1 MTWEIWLIGVLGI
14 LCLTLC
20 YLVFILN
27 KKSKELSKE
36 NIVLDET
43 NEQDYRRDFVANV
56 SHELRTPVSI
66 IKGFSE
72 TLLEDFENIKE
83 KKRKDFLEKINRNAN
98 RLHSLIEDLLLLAQF
113 DGNPNSLKLQKID
126 LTTTIREVVE
136 ECKSR
141 WDPQKLNILLDLP
154 NFEVPITVD
163 PQKMIS
169 VFENLLE
176 NAFNH
181 AKELSRIT
189 IRLKIIEKHTIAV
202 CEIEDDGQ
210 TTSAPAEIEKLFE
223 RFYRV
228 DKSRSRARGGTGLG
242 LSIVKDIIEAH
253 NGKIMAKQSKSGG
266 LIFTFKLPLEAMDSQ
281 GNSVIVTQL

>member
-14 LCLTLC
+14 ICLTLC

-27 KKSKELSKE
+27 KKSKKLAKE
-36 NIVLDET
+36 NIVPNET
-43 NEQDYRRDFVANV
+43 TEEDYRRDFVANV

-113 DGNPNSLKLQKID
+113 DGNPNSLKLQTID

-141 WDPQKLNILLDLP
+141 WNPQELKVLLDLP
-154 NFEVPITVD
+154 NFEVPIRVD

-189 IRLKIIEKHTIAV
+189 IRLKIIEKHTIAL

-210 TTSAPAEIEKLFE
+210 TTIAPAEIEKLFE

-253 NGKIMAKQSKSGG
+253 NGHIVAKQSKSGG
-266 LIFTFKLPLEAMDSQ
+266 LIFTFKLPLQAKDS
-281 GNSVIVTQL
+281 

>member
-1 MTWEIWLIGVLGI
+1 MNWEIWLIGVL
-14 LCLTLC
+14 CLTLC
-20 YLVFILN
+20 YLVIILN

-36 NIVLDET
+36 NIAFDEA
-43 NEQDYRRDFVANV
+43 NEEDYRRDFVANV

-98 RLHSLIEDLLLLAQF
+98 RLHSLIEDLLVLAQF
-113 DGNPNSLKLQKID
+113 DGNPNSLKLQTVE
-126 LTTTIREVVE
+126 LTKTIREVVE

-141 WDPQKLNILLDLP
+141 WNPQELKVLLDLP

-163 PQKMIS
+163 PQKIIS

-181 AKELSRIT
+181 AKKLSRIT
-189 IRLKIIEKHTIAV
+189 IRLKIIEKQTMAL

-210 TTSAPAEIEKLFE
+210 TTIAPAEIAKLFE

-253 NGKIMAKQSKSGG
+253 NGQIMAKQSKNGG
-266 LIFTFKLPLEAMDSQ
+266 LIFTFKLPLQAKDS
-281 GNSVIVTQL
+281 

>member
-1 MTWEIWLIGVLGI
+1 MNWEIWLIGVL
-14 LCLTLC
+14 CLTLC
-20 YLVFILN
+20 YLVIILN

-36 NIVLDET
+36 NIAFDEA
-43 NEQDYRRDFVANV
+43 NEEDNRRDFVANV

-98 RLHSLIEDLLLLAQF
+98 RLHSLIEDLLVLAQF
-113 DGNPNSLKLQKID
+113 DGNPNSLKLQTVE
-126 LTTTIREVVE
+126 LTKTIREVVE

-141 WDPQKLNILLDLP
+141 WNPQELKVLMDLP

-163 PQKMIS
+163 PQKIIS

-181 AKELSRIT
+181 AKKLSRIT
-189 IRLKIIEKHTIAV
+189 IRLKIIEKQTMAL

-210 TTSAPAEIEKLFE
+210 TTIAPAEIAKLFE

-253 NGKIMAKQSKSGG
+253 NGQIAAKQSKNGG
-266 LIFTFKLPLEAMDSQ
+266 LIFTFKLPLQAKDS
-281 GNSVIVTQL
+281 

>member
-27 KKSKELSKE
+27 KKSKKLAKE
-36 NIVLDET
+36 NIVPNET
-43 NEQDYRRDFVANV
+43 TEEDYRRDFVANV

-113 DGNPNSLKLQKID
+113 DGNPNSLKLQTID

-141 WDPQKLNILLDLP
+141 WNPQELKVLLDLP

-189 IRLKIIEKHTIAV
+189 IRLKIIEKHTIAL

-210 TTSAPAEIEKLFE
+210 TTIAPAEIEKLFE

-253 NGKIMAKQSKSGG
+253 NGQIVAKQSKSGG
-266 LIFTFKLPLEAMDSQ
+266 LIFTFKLPLQAKDS
-281 GNSVIVTQL
+281 

>member
-14 LCLTLC
+14 LCLILC

-27 KKSKELSKE
+27 KKSKELGKE

-113 DGNPNSLKLQKID
+113 DGNPNSLKLQTID

-141 WDPQKLNILLDLP
+141 WDPQELKVLLDLP

-181 AKELSRIT
+181 AKEVSRIT
-189 IRLKIIEKHTIAV
+189 IRLKIIEKHTIAL

-210 TTSAPAEIEKLFE
+210 TTIAPAEIEKLFE

-253 NGKIMAKQSKSGG
+253 NGQIVAKQSKSGG
-266 LIFTFKLPLEAMDSQ
+266 LIFTFKLPLQAKDS
-281 GNSVIVTQL
+281 

>member
-14 LCLTLC
+14 LCFILGF
-20 YLVFILN
+20 LVFILN
-27 KKSKELSKE
+27 KKSKKLSKE
-36 NIVLDET
+36 NVVHDQT
-43 NEQDYRRDFVANV
+43 NEEDYRRDFVANV

-72 TLLEDFENIKE
+72 TLLEDFENVKE

-113 DGNPNSLKLQKID
+113 DGNPNSLKLQTID
-126 LTTTIREVVE
+126 LTKTIREVVE

-141 WDPQKLNILLDLP
+141 WNPQELNVLLDLP

-189 IRLKIIEKHTIAV
+189 IRLKIIEKHTIAL

-210 TTSAPAEIEKLFE
+210 TTIAPAEIEKLFE

-228 DKSRSRARGGTGLG
+228 EKSRSRARGGTGLG

-253 NGKIMAKQSKSGG
+253 NGQIVAKQSKIGG
-266 LIFTFKLPLEAMDSQ
+266 LIFTFKLPLQAKDS
-281 GNSVIVTQL
+281 

>member
-14 LCLTLC
+14 LCFILC
-20 YLVFILN
+20 YLVFTLN
-27 KKSKELSKE
+27 KMSKKRSKE
-36 NIVLDET
+36 NIAFDQT
-43 NEQDYRRDFVANV
+43 NEEDYRRDFVANV

-98 RLHSLIEDLLLLAQF
+98 RLHSLIEDLLVLAQF
-113 DGNPNSLKLQKID
+113 DGNPNSLKLQTVE

-136 ECKSR
+136 ECKAR
-141 WDPQKLNILLDLP
+141 WNPQELNVLLDLP

-163 PQKMIS
+163 PQKIIS

-189 IRLKIIEKHTIAV
+189 IRLKIIEKQTMAL

-210 TTSAPAEIEKLFE
+210 TTIAPAEIAKLFE

-253 NGKIMAKQSKSGG
+253 NGQIVAKQSKIGG
-266 LIFTFKLPLEAMDSQ
+266 LIFTFKLPLQAKDS
-281 GNSVIVTQL
+281 

>member
-14 LCLTLC
+14 LCFILC
-20 YLVFILN
+20 YLVFTLN
-27 KKSKELSKE
+27 KMSKKLSKE
-36 NIVLDET
+36 NIAFDQA
-43 NEQDYRRDFVANV
+43 NEEDYRRDFVANV

-98 RLHSLIEDLLLLAQF
+98 RLHSLIEDLLVLAQF
-113 DGNPNSLKLQKID
+113 DGNPNSLKLQTVE

-136 ECKSR
+136 ECKAR
-141 WDPQKLNILLDLP
+141 WNPQELNVLLDLP

-163 PQKMIS
+163 PQKIIS

-189 IRLKIIEKHTIAV
+189 IRLKIIEKQTVAL

-210 TTSAPAEIEKLFE
+210 TTIAPAEIAKLFE

-253 NGKIMAKQSKSGG
+253 NGQIVAKQSKSGG
-266 LIFTFKLPLEAMDSQ
+266 LIFTFKLPLQAKDS
-281 GNSVIVTQL
+281 

>member
-113 DGNPNSLKLQKID
+113 DGNPKKHRPPLS
-126 LTTTIREVVE
+126 
-136 ECKSR
+136 SG
-141 WDPQKLNILLDLP
+141 
-154 NFEVPITVD
+154 VP
-163 PQKMIS
+163 
-169 VFENLLE
+169 
-176 NAFNH
+176 
-181 AKELSRIT
+181 R
-189 IRLKIIEKHTIAV
+189 R
-202 CEIEDDGQ
+202 
-210 TTSAPAEIEKLFE
+210 
-223 RFYRV
+223 
-228 DKSRSRARGGTGLG
+228 
-242 LSIVKDIIEAH
+242 
-253 NGKIMAKQSKSGG
+253 
-266 LIFTFKLPLEAMDSQ
+266 
-281 GNSVIVTQL
+281 

>member
-113 DGNPNSLKLQKID
+113 DGNPNSLKLQTID

-141 WDPQKLNILLDLP
+141 WNPQELKVLLDLP

-181 AKELSRIT
+181 AKEVSRIT
-189 IRLKIIEKHTIAV
+189 IRLKIIEKHTIAL

-210 TTSAPAEIEKLFE
+210 TTIAPAEIEKLFE

-266 LIFTFKLPLEAMDSQ
+266 LIFTFKLPLEAMDS
-281 GNSVIVTQL
+281 

>member
-36 NIVLDET
+36 NIVPNET
-43 NEQDYRRDFVANV
+43 TEEDYRRDFVANV

-113 DGNPNSLKLQKID
+113 DGNPNSLKLQTID

-141 WDPQKLNILLDLP
+141 WNPQELKVLLDLP

-163 PQKMIS
+163 PQKMVS

-189 IRLKIIEKHTIAV
+189 IRLKIIEKHTIAL

-210 TTSAPAEIEKLFE
+210 TTIAPAEIEKLFE

-253 NGKIMAKQSKSGG
+253 NGHIVAKQSKSGG
-266 LIFTFKLPLEAMDSQ
+266 LIFTFKLPLQAKDS
-281 GNSVIVTQL
+281 

>member
-14 LCLTLC
+14 ICFILC
-20 YLVFILN
+20 YLVFTLN
-27 KKSKELSKE
+27 KKSKELAKE
-36 NIVLDET
+36 NIVPSET
-43 NEQDYRRDFVANV
+43 TEEDYRRDFVANV

-113 DGNPNSLKLQKID
+113 DGNPNSLKLQTID

-141 WDPQKLNILLDLP
+141 WDPQELKVLLDLP

-181 AKELSRIT
+181 AKEVSRIT

-210 TTSAPAEIEKLFE
+210 NTIAPAEIEKLFE

-253 NGKIMAKQSKSGG
+253 NGQIVAKQSKSGG
-266 LIFTFKLPLEAMDSQ
+266 LIFTFKLPL
-281 GNSVIVTQL
+281 

>member
-14 LCLTLC
+14 ICLILC

-27 KKSKELSKE
+27 KKSKKLAKE
-36 NIVLDET
+36 NIVPNET
-43 NEQDYRRDFVANV
+43 TEEDYRRDFVANV

-113 DGNPNSLKLQKID
+113 DGNPNSLKLQTID

-141 WDPQKLNILLDLP
+141 WNPQELKVLLDLP

-163 PQKMIS
+163 PQKMVS

-189 IRLKIIEKHTIAV
+189 IRLKIIEKHTIAL

-210 TTSAPAEIEKLFE
+210 TTIAPAEIEKLFE

-253 NGKIMAKQSKSGG
+253 NGHIVAKQSKSGG
-266 LIFTFKLPLEAMDSQ
+266 LIFTFKLPLQAKDS
-281 GNSVIVTQL
+281 

>member
-1 MTWEIWLIGVLGI
+1 MIWEIWLIGVLGI
-14 LCLTLC
+14 LCFILF

-27 KKSKELSKE
+27 KKSKKLSKE
-36 NIVLDET
+36 NVVQDQT
-43 NEQDYRRDFVANV
+43 NEEDYRRDFVANV

-72 TLLEDFENIKE
+72 SLLEDFENIKE
-83 KKRKDFLEKINRNAN
+83 KKRKDFLEKIHRNAI
-98 RLHSLIEDLLLLAQF
+98 RLHSLIEDLLVLAQF
-113 DGNPNSLKLQKID
+113 DGNPNSLKLQSID
-126 LTTTIREVVE
+126 LTKTIQEVVE

-141 WDPQKLNILLDLP
+141 WNPQELKILLDLP
-154 NFEVPITVD
+154 SFEVPIAVD

-169 VFENLLE
+169 VFENLLD

-189 IRLKIIEKHTIAV
+189 IRLKIIEKHTIAL

-210 TTSAPAEIEKLFE
+210 TTIDPAEIDKLFE

-228 DKSRSRARGGTGLG
+228 DKSRSRATGGTGLG

-253 NGKIMAKQSKSGG
+253 NGQIKAKQSNGGG
-266 LIFTFKLPLEAMDSQ
+266 LTFTFKLPLKS
-281 GNSVIVTQL
+281 NNF

>member
-14 LCLTLC
+14 LCFILGF
-20 YLVFILN
+20 LVSILN
-27 KKSKELSKE
+27 KKSKKLSKE
-36 NIVLDET
+36 NVVHDQT
-43 NEQDYRRDFVANV
+43 NEEDYRRDFVANV

-98 RLHSLIEDLLLLAQF
+98 RLHSLIEDLLVLAQF
-113 DGNPNSLKLQKID
+113 DGNPNSLKLQTVE

-141 WDPQKLNILLDLP
+141 WNPQELNVLLDLP

-189 IRLKIIEKHTIAV
+189 IRLKIIEKHTIAL

-210 TTSAPAEIEKLFE
+210 TTIAPAEIEKLFE

-253 NGKIMAKQSKSGG
+253 NGQIVAKQSKIGG
-266 LIFTFKLPLEAMDSQ
+266 LIFTFKLPLQAKDS
-281 GNSVIVTQL
+281 

>member
-1 MTWEIWLIGVLGI
+1 MNWEIWLIGVL
-14 LCLTLC
+14 CLTLC
-20 YLVFILN
+20 YLVIILN

-36 NIVLDET
+36 NTAFDEA
-43 NEQDYRRDFVANV
+43 NEEDYRRDFVANV

-113 DGNPNSLKLQKID
+113 DGNPHSLKLQTVE

-141 WDPQKLNILLDLP
+141 WNPQELKVLLDLP

-189 IRLKIIEKHTIAV
+189 IRLKIIEKHTIAL

-210 TTSAPAEIEKLFE
+210 TTIAPAEIEKLFE

-253 NGKIMAKQSKSGG
+253 NGQIVAKQSKSGG
-266 LIFTFKLPLEAMDSQ
+266 LIFTFKLPL
-281 GNSVIVTQL
+281 

>member
-1 MTWEIWLIGVLGI
+1 MNWEIWLIGVL
-14 LCLTLC
+14 CLTLC
-20 YLVFILN
+20 YLVIILN

-36 NIVLDET
+36 NTAFDEA
-43 NEQDYRRDFVANV
+43 NEEDYRRDFVANV

-113 DGNPNSLKLQKID
+113 DGNPHSLKLQTVE

-141 WDPQKLNILLDLP
+141 WNPQELKVLLDLP

-163 PQKMIS
+163 PQKIIS

-181 AKELSRIT
+181 AKKLSRIT
-189 IRLKIIEKHTIAV
+189 IRLKIIEKQTMAL

-210 TTSAPAEIEKLFE
+210 TTIAPAEIAKLFE

-253 NGKIMAKQSKSGG
+253 NGQIMAKQSKNGG
-266 LIFTFKLPLEAMDSQ
+266 LIFTFKLPLQAKDS
-281 GNSVIVTQL
+281 

>member
-14 LCLTLC
+14 LCFILGF
-20 YLVFILN
+20 LVFILN
-27 KKSKELSKE
+27 KKSKKLSKE
-36 NIVLDET
+36 NVVHDQT
-43 NEQDYRRDFVANV
+43 NEEDYRRDFVANV

-72 TLLEDFENIKE
+72 TLLEDFENVKE

-113 DGNPNSLKLQKID
+113 DGNPNSLKLQTID
-126 LTTTIREVVE
+126 LTKTIREVVG

-141 WDPQKLNILLDLP
+141 WNPQELNVLLDLP

-189 IRLKIIEKHTIAV
+189 IRLKIIEKHTIAL

-210 TTSAPAEIEKLFE
+210 TTIAPAEIEKLFE

-253 NGKIMAKQSKSGG
+253 NGQIVAKQSKIGG
-266 LIFTFKLPLEAMDSQ
+266 LIFTFKLPLQAKDS
-281 GNSVIVTQL
+281 

>member
-1 MTWEIWLIGVLGI
+1 MTWEIWLIGVLGM

-20 YLVFILN
+20 YLVIILN

-36 NIVLDET
+36 NIAFDEA
-43 NEQDYRRDFVANV
+43 NEEDNRRDFVANV

-98 RLHSLIEDLLLLAQF
+98 RLHSLIEDLLVLAQF
-113 DGNPNSLKLQKID
+113 DGNPNSLKLQTVE
-126 LTTTIREVVE
+126 LTKTIREVVE
-136 ECKSR
+136 ECKLR
-141 WDPQKLNILLDLP
+141 WNPQELKVLLDLP

-163 PQKMIS
+163 PQKIIS

-181 AKELSRIT
+181 AKKLSRIT
-189 IRLKIIEKHTIAV
+189 IRLKIIEKQTMAL

-210 TTSAPAEIEKLFE
+210 TTIAPAEIAKLFE

-253 NGKIMAKQSKSGG
+253 NGQIAAKQSKNGG
-266 LIFTFKLPLEAMDSQ
+266 LIFTFKLPLQAKDS
-281 GNSVIVTQL
+281 

>member
-1 MTWEIWLIGVLGI
+1 MTWEIWLIGVLGM

-20 YLVFILN
+20 YLVIILN

-36 NIVLDET
+36 NTAFDEA
-43 NEQDYRRDFVANV
+43 NEEDYRRDFVANV

-113 DGNPNSLKLQKID
+113 DGNPHSLKLQTVE

-141 WDPQKLNILLDLP
+141 WNPQELKVLLDLP

-163 PQKMIS
+163 PQKIIS

-189 IRLKIIEKHTIAV
+189 IRLKIIEKQTMAL

-210 TTSAPAEIEKLFE
+210 TTIAPAEIAKLFE

-253 NGKIMAKQSKSGG
+253 NGQIMAKQSKNGG
-266 LIFTFKLPLEAMDSQ
+266 LIFTFKLPLQAKDS
-281 GNSVIVTQL
+281 

>member
-14 LCLTLC
+14 ISLTLC

-27 KKSKELSKE
+27 KKSKKLAKE
-36 NIVLDET
+36 NIVPSET
-43 NEQDYRRDFVANV
+43 TEEDYRRDFVANV
-56 SHELRTPVSI
+56 SQELRTPVSI

-113 DGNPNSLKLQKID
+113 DGNPNSLKLQTID
-126 LTTTIREVVE
+126 LTKTIREVVE

-141 WDPQKLNILLDLP
+141 WDPQELNVLLDLP

-189 IRLKIIEKHTIAV
+189 IRLKIIEKHTIAL

-210 TTSAPAEIEKLFE
+210 TTIAPAEIEKLFE

-266 LIFTFKLPLEAMDSQ
+266 LIFTFKLPLEAMDS
-281 GNSVIVTQL
+281 

>member
-1 MTWEIWLIGVLGI
+1 MNWEIWLIGVLGM

-20 YLVFILN
+20 YLVIILN

-36 NIVLDET
+36 NTAFDEA
-43 NEQDYRRDFVANV
+43 NEEDYRRDFVANI

-113 DGNPNSLKLQKID
+113 DGNPHSLKLQTVE

-141 WDPQKLNILLDLP
+141 WNPQEIKVLLDLP

-163 PQKMIS
+163 PQKIIS

-189 IRLKIIEKHTIAV
+189 IRLKIIEKQTMAL

-210 TTSAPAEIEKLFE
+210 TTIAPAEIAKLFE

-253 NGKIMAKQSKSGG
+253 KGQIAAKQSKNGG
-266 LIFTFKLPLEAMDSQ
+266 LIFTFKLPLQAKDS
-281 GNSVIVTQL
+281 

>member
-1 MTWEIWLIGVLGI
+1 MTWEIWLIGVLGM

-20 YLVFILN
+20 YLVIILN
-27 KKSKELSKE
+27 KKSKKLSKE
-36 NIVLDET
+36 NTAFDEA
-43 NEQDYRRDFVANV
+43 NEEDYRRDFVANV

-113 DGNPNSLKLQKID
+113 DGNPHSLKLQTVE

-141 WDPQKLNILLDLP
+141 WNPQELKVLLDLP

-163 PQKMIS
+163 PQKIIS

-189 IRLKIIEKHTIAV
+189 IRLKIIEKQTMAL

-210 TTSAPAEIEKLFE
+210 TTIAPAEIAKLFE

-253 NGKIMAKQSKSGG
+253 NGQIMAKQSKNGG
-266 LIFTFKLPLEAMDSQ
+266 LIFTFKLPLQAKDS
-281 GNSVIVTQL
+281 

>member
-14 LCLTLC
+14 ISFILC
-20 YLVFILN
+20 YLVFTLN

-113 DGNPNSLKLQKID
+113 DGNPNSLKLQTID
-126 LTTTIREVVE
+126 LTKTIREVVE

-141 WDPQKLNILLDLP
+141 WNPQELNVLLDLP

-163 PQKMIS
+163 PQKIIS

-189 IRLKIIEKHTIAV
+189 IRLKIIEKHTIAL

-210 TTSAPAEIEKLFE
+210 TTIAPAEIEKLFE

-253 NGKIMAKQSKSGG
+253 NGQIVAKQSKIGG
-266 LIFTFKLPLEAMDSQ
+266 LIFTFKLPLQAKDS
-281 GNSVIVTQL
+281 

>member
-14 LCLTLC
+14 ICLTLC

-27 KKSKELSKE
+27 KKSKKLSKE
-36 NIVLDET
+36 NIVPNET
-43 NEQDYRRDFVANV
+43 TEEDYRRDFVANV

-113 DGNPNSLKLQKID
+113 DGNPNSLKLQTID

-141 WDPQKLNILLDLP
+141 WDPQELKVLLDLP

-181 AKELSRIT
+181 AKEVSRIT
-189 IRLKIIEKHTIAV
+189 IRLKIIEKHTTAL

-210 TTSAPAEIEKLFE
+210 NTIATAEIEKLFE

-253 NGKIMAKQSKSGG
+253 NGQIVAKQSKSGG
-266 LIFTFKLPLEAMDSQ
+266 LIFTFKLPL
-281 GNSVIVTQL
+281 

>member
-14 LCLTLC
+14 LCLILC

-36 NIVLDET
+36 NIVLGET

-113 DGNPNSLKLQKID
+113 DGNPNSLKLQTID

-141 WDPQKLNILLDLP
+141 WNPQELKVLLDLP

-189 IRLKIIEKHTIAV
+189 IRLKIIEKHTIAL

-210 TTSAPAEIEKLFE
+210 TTIAPAEIEKLFE

-253 NGKIMAKQSKSGG
+253 NGQIVAKQSKSGG
-266 LIFTFKLPLEAMDSQ
+266 LIFTFKLPLQAKDS
-281 GNSVIVTQL
+281 

>member
-36 NIVLDET
+36 NTVPNET
-43 NEQDYRRDFVANV
+43 TEEDYRRDFVANV

-113 DGNPNSLKLQKID
+113 DGNPNSLKLQTID

-141 WDPQKLNILLDLP
+141 WNPQELKVLLGLP

-163 PQKMIS
+163 PQKMVS

-181 AKELSRIT
+181 ANEVSRIT
-189 IRLKIIEKHTIAV
+189 IRLKIIEKHTIAL

-210 TTSAPAEIEKLFE
+210 TTIAPTEIEKLFE

-253 NGKIMAKQSKSGG
+253 NGQIVAKQSKIGG
-266 LIFTFKLPLEAMDSQ
+266 LIFTFKLPLQAKDS
-281 GNSVIVTQL
+281 

>member
-14 LCLTLC
+14 ICLTLC

-27 KKSKELSKE
+27 KKSKKLAKE
-36 NIVLDET
+36 NIVPNET
-43 NEQDYRRDFVANV
+43 TEEDYRRDFVANV

-113 DGNPNSLKLQKID
+113 DGNPNSLKLQTID

-141 WDPQKLNILLDLP
+141 WNPQELKVLLDLP
-154 NFEVPITVD
+154 NFDVPITID

-181 AKELSRIT
+181 AKEVSRIT
-189 IRLKIIEKHTIAV
+189 IRLKIIEKHTIAL

-210 TTSAPAEIEKLFE
+210 TTIATAEIEKLFE

-253 NGKIMAKQSKSGG
+253 NGHIVAKQSKSGG
-266 LIFTFKLPLEAMDSQ
+266 LIFTFKLPLQAKDS
-281 GNSVIVTQL
+281 

>member
-14 LCLTLC
+14 LCFILGF
-20 YLVFILN
+20 LVFILN
-27 KKSKELSKE
+27 KKSKKLSKE
-36 NIVLDET
+36 NVVHDQT
-43 NEQDYRRDFVANV
+43 NEEDYRRDFVANV

-113 DGNPNSLKLQKID
+113 DGNPNSLKLQTVD
-126 LTTTIREVVE
+126 LTKTIQEVVE

-141 WDPQKLNILLDLP
+141 WNPQELNVLLDLP

-189 IRLKIIEKHTIAV
+189 IRLKIIEKHTFAL

-210 TTSAPAEIEKLFE
+210 TTIAPAEIEKLFE

-242 LSIVKDIIEAH
+242 LSIVRDIIEAH
-253 NGKIMAKQSKSGG
+253 KGQIMAKQSKGGG
-266 LIFTFKLPLEAMDSQ
+266 LIFTFKLPL
-281 GNSVIVTQL
+281 NSKNP

>member
-1 MTWEIWLIGVLGI
+1 MNWEIWLIGVLGM

-20 YLVFILN
+20 YLVIILN

-36 NIVLDET
+36 NTAFDEA
-43 NEQDYRRDFVANV
+43 NEEDYRRDFVANV

-98 RLHSLIEDLLLLAQF
+98 RLHSLIEDLMLLAQF
-113 DGNPNSLKLQKID
+113 DGNPHSLKLQTVE

-141 WDPQKLNILLDLP
+141 WNPQELKVLLDLP

-163 PQKMIS
+163 PQKIIS

-189 IRLKIIEKHTIAV
+189 IRLKIIEKQTMAL

-210 TTSAPAEIEKLFE
+210 TTIAPAEIAKLFE

-253 NGKIMAKQSKSGG
+253 NGQIMAKQSKNGG
-266 LIFTFKLPLEAMDSQ
+266 LIFTFKLPLQAKDS
-281 GNSVIVTQL
+281 

>member
-14 LCLTLC
+14 LCFILGF
-20 YLVFILN
+20 LVSILN
-27 KKSKELSKE
+27 KKSKKLSKE
-36 NIVLDET
+36 NVVHDQT
-43 NEQDYRRDFVANV
+43 NEEDYRRDFVANV

-113 DGNPNSLKLQKID
+113 DGNPNSLKLQTID
-126 LTTTIREVVE
+126 LTKTIREVVE

-141 WDPQKLNILLDLP
+141 WNPQELNVLLDLP

-189 IRLKIIEKHTIAV
+189 IRLKIIEKHTIAL

-210 TTSAPAEIEKLFE
+210 TTIAPAEIEKLFE

-253 NGKIMAKQSKSGG
+253 NGHIFAKQSKSGG
-266 LIFTFKLPLEAMDSQ
+266 LIFTFKLPLQAKDS
-281 GNSVIVTQL
+281 

>member
-14 LCLTLC
+14 LCLILC

-113 DGNPNSLKLQKID
+113 DGNPNSLKLQTID

-141 WDPQKLNILLDLP
+141 WDPQELNVLLDLP

-163 PQKMIS
+163 PQKIIS

-189 IRLKIIEKHTIAV
+189 IRLKIIEKQTMAL

-210 TTSAPAEIEKLFE
+210 TTIAPAEIAKLFE

-253 NGKIMAKQSKSGG
+253 NGQIMAKQSKNGG
-266 LIFTFKLPLEAMDSQ
+266 LIFTFKLPLQAKDS
-281 GNSVIVTQL
+281 

>member
-14 LCLTLC
+14 ICLILC

-27 KKSKELSKE
+27 KKSKELAKE
-36 NIVLDET
+36 NIVPNKTTE
-43 NEQDYRRDFVANV
+43 EDYRRDFVANV

-113 DGNPNSLKLQKID
+113 DGNPNSLKLQTID

-141 WDPQKLNILLDLP
+141 WDPQELKVLLDLP

-189 IRLKIIEKHTIAV
+189 IRLKIIEKHTIAL

-210 TTSAPAEIEKLFE
+210 TTIATAEIEKLFE

-253 NGKIMAKQSKSGG
+253 NGHIVAKQSKSGG
-266 LIFTFKLPLEAMDSQ
+266 LIFTFKLPLQAKDS
-281 GNSVIVTQL
+281 

>member
-14 LCLTLC
+14 ICLTLC

-27 KKSKELSKE
+27 KKSKKLAKE
-36 NIVLDET
+36 NIVPNET
-43 NEQDYRRDFVANV
+43 TEEDYRRDFVANV

-113 DGNPNSLKLQKID
+113 DGNPNSLKLQTID

-141 WDPQKLNILLDLP
+141 WNPQELKVLLDLP

-189 IRLKIIEKHTIAV
+189 IRLKIIEKHTIAL

-210 TTSAPAEIEKLFE
+210 TTIAPAEIEKLFE

-253 NGKIMAKQSKSGG
+253 NGQIVAKQSKSGG
-266 LIFTFKLPLEAMDSQ
+266 LIFTFKLPLQAKDS
-281 GNSVIVTQL
+281 

>member
-113 DGNPNSLKLQKID
+113 DGNPNSLKLQTID

-141 WDPQKLNILLDLP
+141 WNPQELKVLLDLP
-154 NFEVPITVD
+154 NFDVPITID

-210 TTSAPAEIEKLFE
+210 TTIAPAEIEKLFE

-253 NGKIMAKQSKSGG
+253 NGQIVAKQSKSGG
-266 LIFTFKLPLEAMDSQ
+266 LIFTFKLPL
-281 GNSVIVTQL
+281 

>member
-1 MTWEIWLIGVLGI
+1 MNWEIWLIGVL
-14 LCLTLC
+14 CLTLC
-20 YLVFILN
+20 YLVIILN

-36 NIVLDET
+36 NTAFDEA
-43 NEQDYRRDFVANV
+43 NEEDYRRDFVANV

-66 IKGFSE
+66 IKGFAE

-113 DGNPNSLKLQKID
+113 DGNPHSLKLQTVE

-141 WDPQKLNILLDLP
+141 WNPQELKVLLDLP

-163 PQKMIS
+163 PQKIIS

-189 IRLKIIEKHTIAV
+189 IRLKIIEKQTMAL

-210 TTSAPAEIEKLFE
+210 TTIAPAEIAKLFE

-253 NGKIMAKQSKSGG
+253 NGQIMAKQSKNGG
-266 LIFTFKLPLEAMDSQ
+266 LIFTFKLPLQAKDS
-281 GNSVIVTQL
+281 

>member
-14 LCLTLC
+14 LCLILC

-36 NIVLDET
+36 NTAFDEA
-43 NEQDYRRDFVANV
+43 NEEDYRRDFVANV

-113 DGNPNSLKLQKID
+113 DGNPHSLKLQTVE

-141 WDPQKLNILLDLP
+141 WNPQELKVLLDLP

-163 PQKMIS
+163 PQKIIS

-189 IRLKIIEKHTIAV
+189 IRLKIIEKQTMAL

-210 TTSAPAEIEKLFE
+210 TTIAPAEIAKLFE

-253 NGKIMAKQSKSGG
+253 NGQIVAKQSKSGG
-266 LIFTFKLPLEAMDSQ
+266 LIFTFKLPL
-281 GNSVIVTQL
+281 

>member
-14 LCLTLC
+14 LCLILC

-113 DGNPNSLKLQKID
+113 DGNPNSLKLQTID

-181 AKELSRIT
+181 AKEVSRIT
-189 IRLKIIEKHTIAV
+189 IRLKIIEKHTIAL

-210 TTSAPAEIEKLFE
+210 TTIAPAEIEKLFE

-253 NGKIMAKQSKSGG
+253 NGQIVAKQSKSGG
-266 LIFTFKLPLEAMDSQ
+266 LIFTFKLPLQAKDS
-281 GNSVIVTQL
+281 

>member
-14 LCLTLC
+14 LCFILGF
-20 YLVFILN
+20 LVSILN
-27 KKSKELSKE
+27 KKSKKLSKE
-36 NIVLDET
+36 NVVHDQT
-43 NEQDYRRDFVANV
+43 NEEDYRRDFVANV

-113 DGNPNSLKLQKID
+113 DGNPNSLKLQTVE

-141 WDPQKLNILLDLP
+141 WNPQELNVLLDLP

-163 PQKMIS
+163 PQKIIS

-189 IRLKIIEKHTIAV
+189 IRLKIIEKHTIAL

-210 TTSAPAEIEKLFE
+210 TTIAPAEIEKLFE

-253 NGKIMAKQSKSGG
+253 NGQIVAKQSKIGG
-266 LIFTFKLPLEAMDSQ
+266 LIFTFKLPLQAKDS
-281 GNSVIVTQL
+281 

>member
-14 LCLTLC
+14 ICLTLC

-27 KKSKELSKE
+27 KKSKKLAKE
-36 NIVLDET
+36 NIVPNKTTE
-43 NEQDYRRDFVANV
+43 EDYRRDFVANV

-113 DGNPNSLKLQKID
+113 DGNPNSLKLQTID

-141 WDPQKLNILLDLP
+141 WNPQELKVLLDLP

-189 IRLKIIEKHTIAV
+189 IRLKIIEKHTIAL

-210 TTSAPAEIEKLFE
+210 TTIAPAEIEKLFE

-253 NGKIMAKQSKSGG
+253 NGQIVAKQSKSGG
-266 LIFTFKLPLEAMDSQ
+266 LIFTFKLPLQAKDS
-281 GNSVIVTQL
+281 